1 MTGEDVAARVHA
13 YAWTDRKPGLERTRA
28 LLAALGNP
36 EKALKFVHITGSN
49 GKGSTAAM
57 LASVLAAAGYRTG
70 LFTSPHLYRFNERFQ
85 VNGTPIPDAALDR
98 LAERVLAAADT
109 LPEHPTEFELMTAI
123 GFLWFAE
130 AGCDLVVVEVGLG
143 GRLDSTNVIPAP
155 EAAVITNI
163 GLEHIDVEVAV
174 IETGLGGRL
183 DATNIIVPVVS
194 VITNIGLEH
203 IAILGSTLAAIA
215 AEKSGILKPGC
226 RAVLYGQSREVG
238 EVVARVCAEKK
249 IPLTVTDASQLT
261 LLSSGLDG
269 QHFTYRGSAPLL
281 LPLLGDYQLRNA
293 MTVLDTVDALRAQG
307 RNISADAVAHGLAAA
322 RWPGRLELVRR
333 RPDLIIDGG
342 HNPQCAQALA
352 ASLRGLY
359 VGKKLIFLIGVLAD
373 KDWQSMV
380 GEVLPLAK
388 AIVTVRPESER
399 AKDENELDAWAR
411 AQGVP
416 AEAHASIGEALDAA
430 LALAGPE
437 DAVCAWGSLYSVGE
451 LRHCLGLC

>member
-57 LASVLAAAGYRTG
+57 LASVLTAAGYRTG

-85 VNGTPIPDAALDR
+85 VNGAPIPDEALDR

-163 GLEHIDVEVAV
+163 GLEH
-174 IETGLGGRL
+174 T
-183 DATNIIVPVVS
+183 
-194 VITNIGLEH
+194 
-203 IAILGSTLAAIA
+203 AILGSTLAAIA

-238 EVVARVCAEKK
+238 EVVARVCAEKE

-269 QHFTYRGSAPLL
+269 QRFTYCGSAPLL

-307 RNISADAVAHGLAAA
+307 RNISADAVARGLAAA

-342 HNPQCAQALA
+342 HNPQCAPALA

-359 VGKKLIFLIGVLAD
+359 GEKKLIFLIGVLAD

-388 AIVTVRPESER
+388 AIVTVRPESDR
-399 AKDENELDAWAR
+399 AKD
-411 AQGVP
+411 
-416 AEAHASIGEALDAA
+416 
-430 LALAGPE
+430 
-437 DAVCAWGSLYSVGE
+437 
-451 LRHCLGLC
+451 

>member
-1 MTGEDVAARVHA
+1 MIAKQGYHIRLILQEIQVNNVKDLQTIEETLKYLQFDNWEQSA
-13 YAWTDRKPGLERTRA
+13 PGLARSRE
-28 LLAALGNP
+28 LLGLLGNP
-36 EKALKFVHITGSN
+36 EQKLKFVHIAGTN

-57 LASVLAAAGYRTG
+57 LASVLQRAGYRTG
-70 LFTSPHLYRFNERFQ
+70 LYTSPHLLRFHERMR
-85 VNGTPIPDAALDR
+85 VNGEEIDDNSLISLTNTVRNAA
-98 LAERVLAAADT
+98 ESMS
-109 LPEHPTEFELMTAI
+109 EMPTGFEIMTAI
-123 GFLWFAE
+123 AFLYFVQE
-130 AGCDLVVVEVGLG
+130 QCDIVALEVGLG

-163 GLEHIDVEVAV
+163 GLEH
-174 IETGLGGRL
+174 T
-183 DATNIIVPVVS
+183 
-194 VITNIGLEH
+194 
-203 IAILGSTLAAIA
+203 AILGSTLAAIA

-238 EVVARVCAEKK
+238 EVAARVCAEKE

-307 RNISADAVAHGLAAA
+307 RNISADAVARGLAAA

-359 VGKKLIFLIGVLAD
+359 GEKKLIFLIGVLAD

-388 AIVTVRPESER
+388 AIVTVRPESDR
-399 AKDENELDAWAR
+399 AKDENELAAWVR
-411 AQGVP
+411 AQGVS

>member
-13 YAWTDRKPGLERTRA
+13 YAWADRKPGLERTRA

-85 VNGTPIPDAALDR
+85 VNGAPIPDAALDR

-163 GLEHIDVEVAV
+163 GLEH
-174 IETGLGGRL
+174 T
-183 DATNIIVPVVS
+183 
-194 VITNIGLEH
+194 
-203 IAILGSTLAAIA
+203 AILGSTLAAIA

-238 EVVARVCAEKK
+238 EIVARACVEKN
-249 IPLTVTDASQLT
+249 IPLTVTDDSQLT

-269 QHFTYRGSAPLL
+269 QRFTYRGSAPLL

-307 RNISADAVAHGLAAA
+307 WNISADAVAHGLAAA
-322 RWPGRLELVRR
+322 RWPGRLTSSLTAGTTRNAHRR
-333 RPDLIIDGG
+333 LPPRCAGSTAEKSSSFSSVCSPIRIGRAWSARFCRWPRPSS
-342 HNPQCAQALA
+342 PSA
-352 ASLRGLY
+352 
-359 VGKKLIFLIGVLAD
+359 
-373 KDWQSMV
+373 
-380 GEVLPLAK
+380 PK
-388 AIVTVRPESER
+388 AIALRTKTSWPRGSAHRASPPRRTPPSARRWTPCSLSRVPRTPSARGARSTASASCAIVSACAEIRPRDIRHPRR
-399 AKDENELDAWAR
+399 AAVLGAR
-411 AQGVP
+411 LHGRR
-416 AEAHASIGEALDAA
+416 L
-430 LALAGPE
+430 L
-437 DAVCAWGSLYSVGE
+437 
-451 LRHCLGLC
+451 

>member
-85 VNGTPIPDAALDR
+85 VNGAPIPDAALDR

-155 EAAVITNI
+155 EVAVITNI
-163 GLEHIDVEVAV
+163 GLEH
-174 IETGLGGRL
+174 T
-183 DATNIIVPVVS
+183 
-194 VITNIGLEH
+194 
-203 IAILGSTLAAIA
+203 AILGSTLAAIA

-238 EVVARVCAEKK
+238 EVVAHVCAEKE

-261 LLSSGLDG
+261 LLSSSLDG

-307 RNISADAVAHGLAAA
+307 RNISADAVARGLAAA

-359 VGKKLIFLIGVLAD
+359 GEKKLIFLIGVLAD

-399 AKDENELDAWAR
+399 AKDENELAAWVR

-416 AEAHASIGEALDAA
+416 AEAHTSIGEALDAA
-430 LALAGPE
+430 LALAGSE

>member
-1 MTGEDVAARVHA
+1 M
-13 YAWTDRKPGLERTRA
+13 
-28 LLAALGNP
+28 
-36 EKALKFVHITGSN
+36 
-49 GKGSTAAM
+49 
-57 LASVLAAAGYRTG
+57 
-70 LFTSPHLYRFNERFQ
+70 
-85 VNGTPIPDAALDR
+85 
-98 LAERVLAAADT
+98 
-109 LPEHPTEFELMTAI
+109 
-123 GFLWFAE
+123 
-130 AGCDLVVVEVGLG
+130 VEVGLG

-155 EAAVITNI
+155 EAAVITNF
-163 GLEHIDVEVAV
+163 GLEH
-174 IETGLGGRL
+174 T
-183 DATNIIVPVVS
+183 
-194 VITNIGLEH
+194 
-203 IAILGSTLAAIA
+203 AILGSTLAAIA

-238 EVVARVCAEKK
+238 EVVARVCAEKE

-269 QHFTYRGSAPLL
+269 QRFTYRGSAPLL
-281 LPLLGDYQLRNA
+281 LPLLGGYQLRNA

-333 RPDLIIDGG
+333 RPDFIIDGG

-359 VGKKLIFLIGVLAD
+359 GEKKLIFLIGVLAD

-399 AKDENELDAWAR
+399 AKDENELAAWVR

>member
-1 MTGEDVAARVHA
+1 MTGQEAVERIHQE
-13 YAWTDRKPGLERTRA
+13 AWIGREPGLSRITK
-28 LLAALGNP
+28 LLSMVGDP
-36 EKALKFVHITGSN
+36 HKALKFVHITGTN

-57 LASVLAAAGYRTG
+57 TASILAAAGLRVG
-70 LFTSPHLYRFNERFQ
+70 LYTSPHLWRFHERFQ
-85 VNGTPIPDAALDR
+85 VSGQPIPDEALGR
-98 LAERVLAAADT
+98 IGERVILAGRQMDDPA
-109 LPEHPTEFELMTAI
+109 TEFELMTAI

-163 GLEHIDVEVAV
+163 GLEH
-174 IETGLGGRL
+174 T
-183 DATNIIVPVVS
+183 
-194 VITNIGLEH
+194 
-203 IAILGSTLAAIA
+203 AILGSTLAAIA

-238 EVVARVCAEKK
+238 EVVARVCAEKE

-322 RWPGRLELVRR
+322 RWPGRLELVHR

-359 VGKKLIFLIGVLAD
+359 GEKKLIFLIGVLAD

-388 AIVTVRPESER
+388 AIVTVRPESDR
-399 AKDENELDAWAR
+399 AKDENELAAWVR

>member
-85 VNGTPIPDAALDR
+85 VNGAPIPDAALDR

-163 GLEHIDVEVAV
+163 GLEH
-174 IETGLGGRL
+174 T
-183 DATNIIVPVVS
+183 
-194 VITNIGLEH
+194 
-203 IAILGSTLAAIA
+203 AILGSTLAAIA

-226 RAVLYGQSREVG
+226 RAVLYGQSLEVG
-238 EVVARVCAEKK
+238 EVVARVCAEKE

-307 RNISADAVAHGLAAA
+307 RNISADAVARRRLPPRCAGSTAKKSSSSSSACSPIRTGRAWSARSFRWPRPSSPSAPKASVPRMKTSWPRGFAHRAFPPRRTPPSARRWTPRSLSRVPRTLSARGARSTASASCAIVSACAEIRPRDVRHSRRAAVPGAHLHGRRLLRLQAKARRRAAALLAAGVHA
-322 RWPGRLELVRR
+322 GERLPVNR
-333 RPDLIIDGG
+333 
-342 HNPQCAQALA
+342 Q
-352 ASLRGLY
+352 
-359 VGKKLIFLIGVLAD
+359 
-373 KDWQSMV
+373 
-380 GEVLPLAK
+380 
-388 AIVTVRPESER
+388 
-399 AKDENELDAWAR
+399 
-411 AQGVP
+411 
-416 AEAHASIGEALDAA
+416 
-430 LALAGPE
+430 
-437 DAVCAWGSLYSVGE
+437 
-451 LRHCLGLC
+451 